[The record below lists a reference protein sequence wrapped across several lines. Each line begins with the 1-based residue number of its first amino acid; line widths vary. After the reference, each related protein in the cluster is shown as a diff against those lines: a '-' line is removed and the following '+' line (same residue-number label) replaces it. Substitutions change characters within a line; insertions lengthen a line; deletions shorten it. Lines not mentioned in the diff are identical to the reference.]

1 MHQINSNNNNKDN
14 NNYVIPFQQNSSVR
28 DIQNQQLPY
37 YQQQQVNNGGAQQNQ
52 NAFSHIPS
60 GQLLSSNYL
69 YQQQLQQIFILEQ
82 ECLSKC
88 NQWFLQNNV
97 RYKITNEQ
105 VRFSTMLEIEVFVL
119 QTRNR
124 IKQSEFN
131 SIKYGSIFGVL
142 LGTLFFYLNKE
153 QQFTGES
160 VFRINGLSA
169 VGGGVF
175 FYLLSKHQTVSQFVS
190 HHNTTI
196 DFPKFELF
204 FESSLQDI
212 YKLRKKLVE

>member
-1 MHQINSNNNNKDN
+1 MHQINSHYNNNQM
-14 NNYVIPFQQNSSVR
+14 IPQQQNNSVSAY
-28 DIQNQQLPY
+28 QYKNMPQ
-37 YQQQQVNNGGAQQNQ
+37 YQQQQGNDNGAQQNQ
-52 NAFSHIPS
+52 NAFSRIPS
-60 GQLLSSNYL
+60 GQLLSSNFQ

-82 ECLSKC
+82 ECLGKC
-88 NQWFLQNNV
+88 NEWFQKHNI

-105 VRFSTMLEIEVFVL
+105 VKFSTMLELEVFVL

-124 IKQSEFN
+124 IKQSELN
-131 SIKYGSIFGVL
+131 LLKYGSMFGVF

-153 QQFTGES
+153 QSFTGES

-169 VGGGVF
+169 IGGGLF
-175 FYLLSKHQTVSQFVS
+175 CYLLSKQQTISELVA
-190 HHNTTI
+190 HHNTNI
-196 DFPKFELF
+196 DFSKFELF